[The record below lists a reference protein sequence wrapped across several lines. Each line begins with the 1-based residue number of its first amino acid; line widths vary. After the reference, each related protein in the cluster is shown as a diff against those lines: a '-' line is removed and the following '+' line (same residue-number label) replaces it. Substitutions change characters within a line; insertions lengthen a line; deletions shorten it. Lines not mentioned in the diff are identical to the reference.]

1 MVLNMK
7 LALIGANGKVGTEL
21 CFLLKNEVEVI
32 KPIIRNNLGAVFLK
46 FHGFNCT
53 IADIQEKYDAE
64 RNLSDVDV
72 VLISSYAT
80 DPFTGSQT
88 QSSKLINEKLIKN
101 SVNYSKENATIIYF
115 STMRAF
121 SHKLDPNTA
130 SFWTKPAYDKE
141 KKHLEHILFSECKK
155 RKKRGFALRIGYV
168 FSKNQP
174 KTRRVIEELSKRK
187 VTVRVDPEKKSNVV
201 HTPTIKNAIL
211 KCLDVNIKPGMY
223 SVVNNPQWTWKD
235 VFEYYK
241 NEQTEIIYKPST
253 PERKNSS
260 FLWKVLKS
268 NKKYLSPL
276 RYYMPSRYDKS
287 IQQKLTIER
296 MMTAISTLKEE
307 ELFYL
312 DAFDYEPVPG
322 PFLPGLDNTKELLK
336 NYSLDIF
343 DVESRTYENE

>member
-1 MVLNMK
+1 MVPKMK
-7 LALIGANGKVGTEL
+7 IALIGANGKLGTEL
-21 CFLLKNEVEVI
+21 CFLLKNEVEEI
-32 KPIIRNNLGAVFLK
+32 KPIVRNKLGTVFLK
-46 FHGFNCT
+46 FHGFNCS
-53 IADIQEKYDAE
+53 IGDIHEREDAE
-64 RNLSDVDV
+64 KNLSDVDT

-88 QSSKLINEKLIKN
+88 RSSKLINEKLIKN

-130 SFWTKPAYDKE
+130 NFWTKPAYDKE
-141 KKHLEHILFSECKK
+141 KKHLEHILFSECKE

-174 KTRRVIEELSKRK
+174 KTRKVIEELSKRK
-187 VTVRVDPEKKSNVV
+187 VIAQVNPEKKSNVV

-211 KCLDVNIKPGMY
+211 KCLDIKIKPGMY

-241 NEQTEIIYKPST
+241 SEQTEITYKPFT
-253 PERKNSS
+253 PERKHSS
-260 FLWKVLKS
+260 FFWNILKS

-276 RYYMPSRYDKS
+276 RYYMPSKYDKS
-287 IQQKLTIER
+287 IQRKLAIER
-296 MMTAISTLKEE
+296 MMTAISTLKKEE
-307 ELFYL
+307 IFYL

-322 PFLPGLDNTKELLK
+322 PFLPELDNTKELLK

-343 DVESRTYENE
+343 DVESRTHDNE